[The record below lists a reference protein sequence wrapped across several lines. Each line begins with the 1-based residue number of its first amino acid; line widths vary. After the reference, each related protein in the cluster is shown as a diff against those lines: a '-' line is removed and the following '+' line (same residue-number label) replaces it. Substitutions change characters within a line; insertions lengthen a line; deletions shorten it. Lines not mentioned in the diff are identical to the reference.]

1 MLAGVID
8 GSRAVVHDASPPS
21 PEVCDMDYLR
31 WSKFDLEVPRWYST
45 LFGYVLVVT
54 TRDMGILALRE
65 PGPRLGGRGENEGNQ
80 DSDEVGVQSH
90 KPLVEMGPGSSSQDH
105 DIEAHGALS
114 VFGSEYCRRS
124 ATCRCSGVRLT
135 LGPVGTAAGHD
146 VAEWAL
152 LC

>member
-1 MLAGVID
+1 M
-8 GSRAVVHDASPPS
+8 HDASPPS

-90 KPLVEMGPGSSSQDH
+90 KPLVEMGLAAQVKTMILKPMGHFPYS
-105 DIEAHGALS
+105 EANIVVDPQH
-114 VFGSEYCRRS
+114 V
-124 ATCRCSGVRLT
+124 
-135 LGPVGTAAGHD
+135 D
-146 VAEWAL
+146 VL
-152 LC
+152 VCG